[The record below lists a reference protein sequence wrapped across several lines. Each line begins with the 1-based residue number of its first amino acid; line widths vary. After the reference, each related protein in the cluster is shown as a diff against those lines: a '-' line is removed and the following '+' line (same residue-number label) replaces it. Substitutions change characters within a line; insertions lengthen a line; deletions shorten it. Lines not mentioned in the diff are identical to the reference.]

1 MQNSLYSGTGIPC
14 CSRTFTCKISA
25 AYPGALGNNSLN
37 DSASTLKLSL
47 NPFFERLSE
56 SLHKANTM
64 LHVATEGERFA
75 TLERSTIHIYLM
87 IVDSF
92 IREASVE
99 LTALQQAI
107 KDEDQDNTA

>member
-1 MQNSLYSGTGIPC
+1 MAGT
-14 CSRTFTCKISA
+14 
-25 AYPGALGNNSLN
+25 SLN

-56 SLHKANTM
+56 SLHKANTI

-75 TLERSTIHIYLM
+75 TLDRSTIHIYLM

-99 LTALQQAI
+99 LEALQQAI
-107 KDEDQDNTA
+107 KDEDQNNAA